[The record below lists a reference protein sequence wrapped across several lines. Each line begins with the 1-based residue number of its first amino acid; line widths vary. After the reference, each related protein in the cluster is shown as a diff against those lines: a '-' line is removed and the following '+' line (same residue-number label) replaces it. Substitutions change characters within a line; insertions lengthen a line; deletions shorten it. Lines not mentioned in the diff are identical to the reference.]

1 MSTEKTELEP
11 TPVVGEFDLVRA
23 AEPALPPQETQKN
36 LPPLWRNRDYM
47 LLWSG
52 NVVSIIGTG
61 ATQIVYPLL
70 ILALT
75 DSPAAAGFAAALGT
89 VPYIIFSLPAGALV
103 DRWNR
108 KRVMIFCDIA
118 RAAVLATIPLAL
130 FFQALTIW
138 QIYAAALIE
147 GSLFVFFN
155 IAEVAA
161 LPRVVEKPQL
171 PQAVAQND
179 VAFSIANILAPSLG
193 AAMFQVG
200 RALPFGFNV
209 VTYLGSVVALS
220 LIRKEFQTER
230 LTRGA
235 NHEKE
240 THIVQEIREGMSW
253 LWHQHLIRYMAFLTG
268 ALNFVNVPITLIII
282 VLAKNLGASDAEV
295 GLIFSISAV
304 GAIFGAVIGGQVQKK
319 FRFGQVIITTV
330 WITALLFP
338 LLAFAPHFYVL
349 ALIMGLSWMAGP
361 VYNVVQFSYR
371 VSLIP
376 DALQGRVN
384 SVFRLLAFG
393 FQPAGAAIA
402 GILIERFDV
411 YVAIAFFTAW
421 YFAWAIATMFN
432 RNVRGARQIGAAGA

>member
-1 MSTEKTELEP
+1 MESNSELEP
-11 TPVVGEFDLVRA
+11 TPVLGEFDLVRA
-23 AEPALPPQETQKN
+23 AEPPRPPQETQKN

-52 NVVSIIGTG
+52 QIVSVIGTG

-75 DSPAAAGFAAALGT
+75 DSPQAAGFAAALGSI
-89 VPYIIFSLPAGALV
+89 PYILFSLPAGALV
-103 DRWNR
+103 DRWDR
-108 KRVMIFCDIA
+108 KRVMIYCDIG

-130 FFQALTIW
+130 YFNVLTIW
-138 QIYAAALIE
+138 QIYIAALLE

-161 LPRVVEKPQL
+161 LSRVVEKQQL

-179 VAFSIANILAPSLG
+179 VAFSIANIVAPSIGTVL
-193 AAMFQVG
+193 FQIG
-200 RALPFGFNV
+200 RGIPFVFDTV
-209 VTYLGSVVALS
+209 SYLGSVVS
-220 LIRKEFQTER
+220 LFFIRQEFQTER
-230 LTRGA
+230 KKTD
-235 NHEKE
+235 

-253 LWHQHLIRYMAFLTG
+253 LWQQHLIRYMALLTG
-268 ALNFVNVPITLIII
+268 ALNFVNVPVTLIII
-282 VLAKNLGASDAEV
+282 VLAKNLGASDAQV
-295 GLIFSISAV
+295 GLIFSLSAV
-304 GAIFGAVIGGQVQKK
+304 GAIVGSIIGGQIQKK

-338 LLAFAPHFYVL
+338 FLALAPHFYILGVIL
-349 ALIMGLSWMAGP
+349 GLSWLTGP

-371 VSLIP
+371 VALIP

-402 GILIERFDV
+402 GVLIERFNV

-421 YFAWAIATMFN
+421 YFAWAIATMLN
-432 RNVRGARQIGAAGA
+432 RNVRGARQIGAAGAS